1 MILSPENYFLYS
13 NIFLVLL
20 MLILLLLM
28 YVYRYSDNETRY
40 NLIYGFVGVAVIFAV
55 NYIYNKSRLPI

>member
-20 MLILLLLM
+20 MLILFLLM
-28 YVYRYSDNETRY
+28 YVYRYSDNGTRY
-40 NLIYGFVGVAVIFAV
+40 NLAYGFGGVAVIFIV
-55 NYIYNKSRLPI
+55 NYIYNAPRVPI

>member
-20 MLILLLLM
+20 MLILLLLI
-28 YVYRYSDNETRY
+28 YVYRDSDKGTQH
-40 NLIYGFVGVAVIFAV
+40 NLVYGLSGVVVIFAV
-55 NYIYNKSRLPI
+55 NNMLYLQ